1 MNIDINKANPVAFA
15 GQSETEIKAELE
27 RRALLMAEYEKYRE
41 TTRGLVYVDSILI
54 YNVSQ
59 KAWDNFAANFA
70 EFKRKEIERKRN
82 RKITCWTWGGVI
94 AATAA
99 AAVVIVAKSR

>member
-1 MNIDINKANPVAFA
+1 MNIDITKANPVAFA

-27 RRALLMAEYEKYRE
+27 RRAAVMAEYEKYRE
-41 TTRGLVYVDSILI
+41 STRGLAYVDSILI

-70 EFKRKEIERKRN
+70 EFKRKEIERARG
-82 RKITCWTWGGVI
+82 RKIAGWTCGGVL
-94 AATAA
+94 TAA
-99 AAVVIVAKSR
+99 AIGAVVLLAKAR

>member
-41 TTRGLVYVDSILI
+41 TTRGLVYADSILI
-54 YNVSQ
+54 YNVPQ
-59 KAWDNFAANFA
+59 KVWDKFAANFA

>member
-1 MNIDINKANPVAFA
+1 MNIDMSKVNPMAFE
-15 GQSETEIKAELE
+15 GKSEAEIIAELQ
-27 RRALLMAEYEKYRE
+27 RRALVMAEYEKYRE
-41 TTRGLVYVDSILI
+41 TTRGLFYADSILI

-59 KAWDNFAANFA
+59 KVWDKFAANFA
-70 EFKRKEIERKRN
+70 EFKRKEIERARS

-99 AAVVIVAKSR
+99 AAVVIVAKSK

>member
-27 RRALLMAEYEKYRE
+27 RRALVMAEYEKYRE
-41 TTRGLVYVDSILI
+41 TTRGLVYADSILI

-59 KAWDNFAANFA
+59 KVWDKFAANFA

>member
-15 GQSETEIKAELE
+15 GQSPAEIKAELE

-41 TTRGLVYVDSILI
+41 TTRGLVYADSILI

-59 KAWDNFAANFA
+59 KVWDKFAANFA

>member
-15 GQSETEIKAELE
+15 GQSPAEIKAELE
-27 RRALLMAEYEKYRE
+27 RRAVIITEYEKYRE
-41 TTRGLVYVDSILI
+41 STRGLAYVDSILI

-70 EFKRKEIERKRN
+70 EFKRKEIERARG
-82 RKITCWTWGGVI
+82 RKIAGWTWGGVI

-99 AAVVIVAKSR
+99 AAVVIVAKSK

>member
-1 MNIDINKANPVAFA
+1 MNIDITKANPVAFA
-15 GQSETEIKAELE
+15 GQSPAEIKAELE

-41 TTRGLVYVDSILI
+41 TTRGLFYADSILI

-59 KAWDNFAANFA
+59 KVWDKFAANFA

>member
-41 TTRGLVYVDSILI
+41 TTRGLVYADSILI

-70 EFKRKEIERKRN
+70 EFKRKEIERARG
-82 RKITCWTWGGVI
+82 RKIAGWTCVGVLTS
-94 AATAA
+94 AAIGA
-99 AAVVIVAKSR
+99 IVLLAKSR

>member
-1 MNIDINKANPVAFA
+1 MNIDINKANPLAFV
-15 GQSETEIKAELE
+15 GLSETEIKAELE

-41 TTRGLVYVDSILI
+41 TTPGLVYADSILI

-59 KAWDNFAANFA
+59 KAWDNFAKNFT

-94 AATAA
+94 AATAV
-99 AAVVIVAKSR
+99 AAVVIVAKSK

>member
-41 TTRGLVYVDSILI
+41 TTRGLVYADSILI

-59 KAWDNFAANFA
+59 KVWDKFAANFA

>member
-1 MNIDINKANPVAFA
+1 MNIDITKANPVVFA
-15 GQSETEIKAELE
+15 GQSPAEIKAELE
-27 RRALLMAEYEKYRE
+27 RRAVIITEYEKYRE
-41 TTRGLVYVDSILI
+41 STRGLAYVDSILI

-70 EFKRKEIERKRN
+70 EFKRKEIERARN

-94 AATAA
+94 AATAV
-99 AAVVIVAKSR
+99 AAVVIVAKSK

>member
-41 TTRGLVYVDSILI
+41 TTRGLVYADSILI

-59 KAWDNFAANFA
+59 KVWDKFANNFA
-70 EFKRKEIERKRN
+70 EFKRKEIERARS

-99 AAVVIVAKSR
+99 AAVVIVAKSK